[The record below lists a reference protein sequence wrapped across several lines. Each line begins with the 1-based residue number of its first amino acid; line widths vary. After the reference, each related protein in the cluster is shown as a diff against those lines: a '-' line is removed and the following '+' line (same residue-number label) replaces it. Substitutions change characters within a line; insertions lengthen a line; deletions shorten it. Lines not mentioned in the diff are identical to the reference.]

1 MVIADTAG
9 KNFAPDAGGYT
20 HYNHEEARD
29 ARCCKFLFPERCCAG
44 WPG

>member
-29 ARCCKFLFPERCCAG
+29 ARCCAG